1 MKRNSASLIAC
12 LLLLLPLLV
21 ASTPIA
27 AQVESVFS
35 GLVLSSADNAVENSW
50 ASKAP
55 MQEAR
60 AHLGVAVVNG
70 KIYAI
75 GGDAGE
81 ISGNAIDE

>member
-1 MKRNSASLIAC
+1 
-12 LLLLLPLLV
+12 
-21 ASTPIA
+21 
-27 AQVESVFS
+27 
-35 GLVLSSADNAVENSW
+35 
-50 ASKAP
+50 